1 MDRKR
6 WQKIEPILDEA
17 LRMDNS
23 QKRKEYIR
31 EVCDSVELYQ
41 EVANLIA
48 SIEEA
53 EEDGFLE

>member
-17 LRMDNS
+17 LRMDSS

-41 EVANLIA
+41 EVVDLIA